1 MILFPAIDL
10 KDGQCVRL
18 SQGDVERVTL
28 YNSNPL
34 NQAKFFEEQGIE
46 WLHCIDLDGA
56 FDGVSKNLSFIKEI
70 AKQTNL
76 KIQFGGGV
84 RDEEKVKH
92 VLDLGVSNVIMGT
105 SAFENTKL
113 FTDLTIKYPNKISL
127 ALDIKNNKVS
137 TKGWVKQMD
146 LNIEDL
152 FSNLNSLPLNSVIC
166 TDVMRDGMKKGINI
180 EMLENVMLLSKAPC
194 VASGGVATIDDLVSL
209 KNKDYTN
216 LKGVISGKAIYD
228 QEFEIADALRVLRK

>member
-18 SQGDVERVTL
+18 SQGDAERVTL

-56 FDGVSKNLSFIKEI
+56 FDGVSKNLSFINEI

-113 FTDLTIKYPNKISL
+113 FTDLIIKYPNQISL

-137 TKGWVKQMD
+137 TKGWVKQID

-152 FSNLNSLPLNSVIC
+152 FSNLNTLPLNSVIC

-180 EMLENVMLLSKAPC
+180 EMIENVMLLSKAPC
-194 VASGGVATIDDLVSL
+194 VASGGVARIDDLINL
-209 KNKDYTN
+209 KNKNYSN
-216 LKGVISGKAIYD
+216 LKGVITGKAIYD
-228 QEFEIADALRVLRK
+228 QEFEIVDALRVLRK

>member
-18 SQGDVERVTL
+18 SQGDAERVTL

-56 FDGVSKNLSFIKEI
+56 FDGVSKNLSFINEI

-113 FTDLTIKYPNKISL
+113 FTDLIIKYPNQISL

-137 TKGWVKQMD
+137 TKGWVKQID

-152 FSNLNSLPLNSVIC
+152 FSNLNTLPLNSVIC

-194 VASGGVATIDDLVSL
+194 VASGGVARIDDLINL
-209 KNKDYTN
+209 KNKNYSN
-216 LKGVISGKAIYD
+216 LKGVITGKAIYD
-228 QEFEIADALRVLRK
+228 QEFEIVVRK